1 MALTIEELKEKL
13 ATECDPDELV
23 EQLELS
29 TSDLLDAFTDRV
41 IDNAYK
47 FEEFHDETEE
57 A

>member
-47 FEEFHDETEE
+47 FEEFSDD
-57 A
+57 ADGG